1 LSRRYRSPTSW
12 RSTSPLRT
20 RPLWRTAV
28 DAGGFVLVLAV
39 VMITL
44 DRAGFLD
51 VGTGGYQVVD
61 GDSLR
66 HGATEVRLYGI
77 DAVEYN
83 QHCSLA
89 DGRDYACGREATAS
103 MRDLIRGR
111 TISCKAMD
119 QDRYGRTVALC
130 GDGRFDLNQAQVRAG
145 WAVAYRTHTLAYVS
159 AEQDAR
165 REKRGIWA
173 GRFDQPE
180 DYRARNRR
188 ADGMNADEG
197 D

>member
-12 RSTSPLRT
+12 RSTAPLRT

-39 VMITL
+39 VLITL
-44 DRAGFLD
+44 DRAGVLD
-51 VGTGGYQVVD
+51 VGTGAYEVVD

-66 HGATEVRLYGI
+66 HGTTEVRLFGI

-103 MRDLIRGR
+103 LRDLLRRR

-119 QDRYGRTVALC
+119 QDRYGRTVARC
-130 GDGRFDLNQAQVRAG
+130 GGDGFDLNEAQVKAG
-145 WAVAYRTHTLAYVS
+145 WAVAYRTHSLAYVA
-159 AEQDAR
+159 AEREAR
-165 REKRGIWA
+165 LAKRGIWA
-173 GRFDQPE
+173 GRFEVPE

-188 ADGMNADEG
+188 ADGLNGNEG